1 MAITARA
8 TLTPQLAS
16 HPLFAEAVDMF
27 VEAEIAVVEE
37 SRWYREATESRRRKR
52 C

>member
-1 MAITARA
+1 MARA

-37 SRWYREATESRRRKR
+37 SRWLRETAESYRRKKR